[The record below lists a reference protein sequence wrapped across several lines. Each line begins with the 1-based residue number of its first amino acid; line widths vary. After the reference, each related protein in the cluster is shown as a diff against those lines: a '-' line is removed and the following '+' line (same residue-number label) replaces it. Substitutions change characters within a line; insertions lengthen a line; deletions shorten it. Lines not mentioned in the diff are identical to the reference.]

1 MDDLTYT
8 PVAHDHDA
16 FMERARRRPGFDE
29 AYEELE
35 AEYALTHEL
44 LAARTRAGMTQE
56 QVAERM
62 GTTKSAV
69 SRLEAGRSHSPSVST
84 LERYARAVGCEVEI
98 RLTPVSRARAVTSS
112 ATRSGG

>member
-1 MDDLTYT
+1 
-8 PVAHDHDA
+8 
-16 FMERARRRPGFDE
+16 MERARRRPGSDE